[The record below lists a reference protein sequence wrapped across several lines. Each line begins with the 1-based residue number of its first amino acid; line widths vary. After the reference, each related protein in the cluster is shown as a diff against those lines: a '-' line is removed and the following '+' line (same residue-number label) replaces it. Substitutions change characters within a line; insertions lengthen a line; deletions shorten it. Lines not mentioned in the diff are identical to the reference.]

1 MDIAKRPKVAVQLN
15 IAPLIDIVFLLLIFF
30 MLTSTFLKEQAV
42 QLNLPESESGE
53 VSDTE
58 ALRLTATDENTI
70 MLNGKS
76 FAVSELT
83 QQLIS
88 LRSSLQ
94 EDHPVV
100 LRIDNASQVQ
110 LLVAIMESVQEA
122 GFTNFSLATEKGDGH
137 L

>member
-42 QLNLPESESGE
+42 QLNLPEAESGE

-58 ALRLTATDENTI
+58 ALRLTATDDNII

-76 FAVSELT
+76 FPMSELT
-83 QQLIS
+83 QQLVS
-88 LRSSLQ
+88 LRSSLAD
-94 EDHPVV
+94 DHPVL

-122 GFTNFSLATEKGDGH
+122 GFTNFSLATESPSKK
-137 L
+137 

>member
-42 QLNLPESESGE
+42 QLNLPEAESGE

-58 ALRLTATDENTI
+58 ALRLTATDDNII

-76 FAVSELT
+76 FPMSELT
-83 QQLIS
+83 QQLVA
-88 LRSSLQ
+88 LRSSLAD
-94 EDHPVV
+94 DHPVL

-122 GFTNFSLATEKGDGH
+122 GFTNFSLATESPSKK
-137 L
+137 

>member
-42 QLNLPESESGE
+42 PLNLPESESGE

-58 ALRLTATDENTI
+58 VLRLTATDDNTI

-76 FAVSELT
+76 FPVSELK

-88 LRSSLQ
+88 LRSALP
-94 EDHPVV
+94 EDHPVL

-122 GFTNFSLATEKGDGH
+122 GFTNFSLATESPSPK
-137 L
+137 